1 MLVITEAFASE
12 KVAKCEAY
20 LLNAY
25 FSHAGILRNEDELN
39 ELNQEGRRFIRV
51 GGGVRK

>member
-39 ELNQEGRRFIRV
+39 QEGRRFIRV

>member
-25 FSHAGILRNEDELN
+25 FSHAGIFRNEDELTKKDADSSGS
-39 ELNQEGRRFIRV
+39 EEG
-51 GGGVRK
+51 